1 MTSNNTYKKRY
12 PDLRHSI
19 ILFCCGFV
27 TSILSN
33 SRGLNKFI
41 LFSDRGVSWPD
52 IQHSQ
57 MNTSGD
63 VDISPPDVVGG
74 AGHSMP
80 SEGSTSS
87 PDVQVIQQ

>member
-1 MTSNNTYKKRY
+1 MILQKSQIPNNCCFIK
-12 PDLRHSI
+12 L
-19 ILFCCGFV
+19 IL
-27 TSILSN
+27 I
-33 SRGLNKFI
+33 
-41 LFSDRGVSWPD
+41 SDKGVSWPD
-52 IQHSQ
+52 IQHSK

-87 PDVQVIQQ
+87 PDVQVIEHRIIKKLLQKG